1 MFLTDADT
9 GETADSS
16 KTMADVDTETE
27 KKGMSTDS
35 VKFKTGEWIIVFV
48 HTDTRAQKRL

>member
-1 MFLTDADT
+1 MFLTDVDT

-16 KTMADVDTETE
+16 KTLAEVDTETE

-35 VKFKTGEWIIVFV
+35 VKFKTGE
-48 HTDTRAQKRL
+48 

>member
-1 MFLTDADT
+1 MYFALSLHYNHTEMFLTDVDT

-16 KTMADVDTETE
+16 KTLAEVDTETE

-35 VKFKTGEWIIVFV
+35 VKFKTGE
-48 HTDTRAQKRL
+48 

>member
-16 KTMADVDTETE
+16 KTKADVDTETE

-35 VKFKTGEWIIVFV
+35 VKFKTGE
-48 HTDTRAQKRL
+48 